1 MQQLSLNKQYTLDS
15 TGCCGEVMLSAI
27 FFLIL
32 QGQQN
37 VTDKSDSFGG
47 GALPFYSKNCLRG
60 TFGLSKWLLEKGLP
74 QTTGKQYPKKQK
86 DLTQA
91 LNKDKGL

>member
-37 VTDKSDSFGG
+37 VTESDSFWG
-47 GALPFYSKNCLRG
+47 GALPFYSKNCLCG

-91 LNKDKGL
+91 LNKDKDL